1 MKFILNINLLQNK
14 QKSSK
19 AFKSHIT
26 VYTIQHTYNTRRFR
40 DLVFVC

>member
-1 MKFILNINLLQNK
+1 MKSILNINLLQNK

-26 VYTIQHTYNTRRFR
+26 VYTIQHII
-40 DLVFVC
+40 LGGFVIWFLFAS